1 MIEWLGDHSQA
12 MMAIGTL
19 GTLGFSFLGWIC
31 TVINSS
37 KIKEIHV
44 IVSKA
49 EGVLQQRERNEASA
63 DVR

>member
-1 MIEWLGDHSQA
+1 MIGWMGDHSQA
-12 MMAIGTL
+12 VMAIGTL

-31 TVINSS
+31 TLINSF
-37 KIKEIHV
+37 KIKEIH
-44 IVSKA
+44 IIISKA